1 MKLDIALIP
10 YGAIAGTIPAIMP
23 YLVESA
29 KRSRGRASVDDILRF
44 LFAGEMQLWVVFDDE
59 TKQAHGHFI
68 TEVKQYPQFKML
80 VIQYAAMI
88 PNYMAEIE
96 ALMQEYA
103 ESYALG
109 AGCKGIEFVGRP
121 GWKKHAEK
129 YGYTAQS
136 VTYQRFFE
144 QGLL

>member
-10 YGAIAGTIPAIMP
+10 YGAISGTLPAIMP

-59 TKQAHGHFI
+59 TKEAHGHFI
-68 TEVKQYPQFKML
+68 TEIKQYPQFKML
-80 VIQYAAMI
+80 VIQYAAML
-88 PNYMAEIE
+88 PNNMRQIE
-96 ALMQEYA
+96 DLMQQYA
-103 ESYALG
+103 EDYAVRM
-109 AGCKGIEFVGRP
+109 GCQGIEFVGRP

-144 QGLL
+144 